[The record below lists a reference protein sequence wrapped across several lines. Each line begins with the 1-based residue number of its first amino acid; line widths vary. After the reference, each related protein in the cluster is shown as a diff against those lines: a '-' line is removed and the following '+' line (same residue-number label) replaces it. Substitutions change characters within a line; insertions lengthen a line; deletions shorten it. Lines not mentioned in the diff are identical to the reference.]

1 MAEEKKNVQGK
12 QAPAAMDINE
22 QMQNPSVTGLTGH
35 ITLRKFMKMLRRWKR
50 TEPLSRQPAV

>member
-12 QAPAAMDINE
+12 QAPAAMDIND
-22 QMQNPSVTGLTGH
+22 SVTGLTGH

>member
-22 QMQNPSVTGLTGH
+22 QMQNRAGRAWHPS
-35 ITLRKFMKMLRRWKR
+35 LRS
-50 TEPLSRQPAV
+50 PV